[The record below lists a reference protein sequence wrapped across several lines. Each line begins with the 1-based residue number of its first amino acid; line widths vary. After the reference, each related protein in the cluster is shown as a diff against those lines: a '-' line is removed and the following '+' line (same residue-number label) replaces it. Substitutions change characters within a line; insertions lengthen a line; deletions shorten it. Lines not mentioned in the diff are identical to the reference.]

1 MNMPTRRILYGL
13 LLGLAVVAA
22 MAVALEISGQRQ
34 RAPVVTGE
42 ARVGGPFTLVD
53 ADGAAVSEVDFA
65 GRYML
70 IYFGYTNCPDVCP
83 LALQKISMA
92 LDILSAEGVDLAPLQ
107 PIFITVDP
115 ARDSPAVMGN
125 YVEAFHPS
133 LIGLTGSAEAIAA
146 VAAAYLVSSGRTD
159 ASGDSGN
166 DDADRMEGMGDME
179 NMEDGGYLMN
189 HTSVIY
195 LMGPDGRY
203 VSHFNAIAT
212 PGDIAARLRPLL
224 D

>member
-13 LLGLAVVAA
+13 LLGLLAVAA
-22 MAVALEISGQRQ
+22 MAVALEISGKRQ
-34 RAPVVTGE
+34 RSPVVTGE
-42 ARVGGPFTLVD
+42 ALVGGPFTLVD
-53 ADGAAVSEVDFA
+53 PRGASVSDTDFA

-70 IYFGYTNCPDVCP
+70 IYFGYTHCPDVCP
-83 LALQKISMA
+83 LALQKMSMA
-92 LDILSAEGVDLAPLQ
+92 LDILTAEGIDLAPLQ

-115 ARDSPAVMGN
+115 ARDSAAVMGD
-125 YVEAFHPS
+125 YIAAFHPS
-133 LIGLTGSAEAIAA
+133 LIGLTGSSEAIAV
-146 VAAAYLVSSGRTD
+146 VATAYLVSSARTD
-159 ASGDSGN
+159 ANGK
-166 DDADRMEGMGDME
+166 ADMDGMENMGDMGK
-179 NMEDGGYLMN
+179 MEDGGYLMA
-189 HTSVIY
+189 HSSVIY

>member
-1 MNMPTRRILYGL
+1 MNLPTRRILYGL
-13 LLGLAVVAA
+13 LLGLLVVAA
-22 MAVALEISGQRQ
+22 MAVVLEISGPRQ
-34 RAPVVTGE
+34 RTPVVTGE

-53 ADGAAVSEVDFA
+53 PDGAAVSDNNFA

-83 LALQKISMA
+83 LALQKISIA

-115 ARDSPAVMGN
+115 ARDSPAVMGD

-146 VAAAYLVSSGRTD
+146 VAAAYLVSSARTD
-159 ASGDSGN
+159 ASGEA
-166 DDADRMEGMGDME
+166 DAVGTENMGDMK
-179 NMEDGGYLMN
+179 NMKDGDYLMN
-189 HTSVIY
+189 HSSVIY

>member
-13 LLGLAVVAA
+13 LLGLLVVAA
-22 MAVALEISGQRQ
+22 MAVVLEISGKRQ

-42 ARVGGPFTLVD
+42 ALVGGPFMLVD
-53 ADGAAVSEVDFA
+53 PAGAAVRDTDFA

-83 LALQKISMA
+83 LALQKMSMA
-92 LDILSAEGVDLAPLQ
+92 LDILSAGGIDLAPLQ

-125 YVEAFHPS
+125 YVGAFHPS
-133 LIGLTGSAEAIAA
+133 LLGLTGSAEAIEA
-146 VAAAYLVSSGRTD
+146 VAAAYVVSSARTD
-159 ASGDSGN
+159 ASGE
-166 DDADRMEGMGDME
+166 ADVENMANMGDMG
-179 NMEDGGYLMN
+179 NMEDGGYLMD
-189 HTSVIY
+189 HSSVIY
-195 LMGPDGRY
+195 VMGPDGRY

-212 PGDIAARLRPLL
+212 PGDIAERLRPLL

>member
-1 MNMPTRRILYGL
+1 MNLPTRRILYGL

-53 ADGAAVSEVDFA
+53 ADGAAVSDSNFA

-115 ARDSPAVMGN
+115 ARDSPAVMGD
-125 YVEAFHPS
+125 YVGAFHPS

-146 VAAAYLVSSGRTD
+146 VAGAYLVSSDRTD
-159 ASGDSGN
+159 ASGEA
-166 DDADRMEGMGDME
+166 DAAGMENMGDMK